1 MNKGEL
7 MKRILII
14 LMCCIMAISAIG
26 CGSDTDA
33 GGSDL
38 DEKVTDGT
46 FHDTGYWDIP
56 PAYNG
61 NKFAVGGVGEAK
73 HWIYGVLGVW
83 EPLTQSYKSYIAEE
97 IKISNEKI
105 EVKIKDGIV
114 WDDGTPFT
122 TKDVEAD
129 FVLEGGVV
137 GNPNIWKG
145 LDSINIIDDQNM
157 EFILNDQSSSLTV
170 YYILQAKLDVAA
182 HIYQEWYDASNDI
195 LSKRKEDWTASFSE
209 DEAYLELSE
218 SIKEFKPEMP
228 IGYGPYKLTRVTAD
242 EMILKRVENYPG
254 IENVQFETVNIKRR
268 TGNEAQT
275 ALLQGGQIDFTE
287 TALSPDLVDA
297 IKGQN
302 PGMNV
307 KTAPYFATITVVF
320 NQGTGLG
327 ETLVPTADLN
337 VRKAIA
343 YVLNRDK
350 IRELAFF
357 FGDTMNNMNGM
368 IPAMGEK
375 WIDIS
380 ALEAYENNL
389 AQAEELLKASGYEK
403 VDGFWN
409 KNNEVLE
416 INISSRSGYTD
427 FNIASEEISRQLSD
441 FGIKSAPIVIPGET
455 FSSTVTAGDFDLVL
469 EFGAYFSR
477 VSPWQVYDRFYSES
491 GYVRKIASGAS
502 EGINEK
508 GQTVIFAD
516 VLDEFANKSTSED
529 RKKEIINDLA
539 YITNQ
544 TLPSIDI
551 SEKTGLYFM
560 NDKGVSSWPAG
571 DDLMK
576 GLTSDLGSY
585 RVLWMLDG
593 QLKAK

>member
-1 MNKGEL
+1 
-7 MKRILII
+7 MKKITMILI
-14 LMCCIMAISAIG
+14 CCLLIASVIG
-26 CGSDTDA
+26 CTDA
-33 GGSDL
+33 SNTSSNTNVS
-38 DEKVTDGT
+38 ESKVVDGT
-46 FHDTGYWDIP
+46 FHDTGYWDVP

-83 EPLTQSYKSYIAEE
+83 EPLNQSYRGYLAENIE
-97 IKISNEKI
+97 ISDDQI
-105 EVKIKDGIV
+105 VVTIKDGIV
-114 WDDGTPFT
+114 WEDGTPFT
-122 TKDVEAD
+122 TKDIEAD
-129 FVLEGGVV
+129 FILEGGVV

-145 LDSINIIDDQNM
+145 LDSINIVDDHTI
-157 EFILNDQSSSLTV
+157 EFNLNDDSSELTV
-170 YYILQAKLDVAA
+170 YYILQAKLDVAYHVYEA
-182 HIYQEWYDASNDI
+182 WYEDSKKILDI
-195 LSKRKEDWTASFSE
+195 RKQDWTASLTE
-209 DEAYLELSE
+209 DEAFKALSE
-218 SIKEFKPEMP
+218 SIKDFKPELP
-228 IGYGPYKLTRVTAD
+228 LGYGPFKLVRVTAD
-242 EMILKRVENYPG
+242 EMILERVENYPG
-254 IENVQFETVNIKRR
+254 VESIEFKTVNIKRR

-307 KTAPYFATITVVF
+307 QTAPYFATITVVF

-327 ETLVPTADLN
+327 ETPLPTADLN

-350 IRELAFF
+350 IRELAFY

-375 WIDIS
+375 WVDIS
-380 ALEAYENNL
+380 SFESYANDLEK
-389 AQAEELLKASGYEK
+389 AESLLIESGYTKENGTWK
-403 VDGFWN
+403 KDG
-409 KNNEVLE
+409 KALE

-427 FNIASEEISRQLSD
+427 FNIASEEISRQLND
-441 FGIKSAPIVIPGET
+441 FGIQSAPIVIPSET

-477 VSPWQVYDRFYSES
+477 VSPWQVYERFYGEN
-491 GYVRKIASGAS
+491 GYVNKIGAGQS
-502 EGINEK
+502 EGIDSS
-508 GQTVIFAD
+508 GQTIVFDD
-516 VLDEFANKSTSED
+516 VLNEFARKSTSDE
-529 RKKEIINDLA
+529 RRKEIIEALA

-560 NDKGVSSWPAG
+560 NDKGVASWPT
-571 DDLMK
+571 DQNLMV
-576 GLTSDLGSY
+576 GLTSDLGAY

-593 QLKAK
+593 VLKAK

>member
-1 MNKGEL
+1 
-7 MKRILII
+7 MKKITMILLSFVLIF
-14 LMCCIMAISAIG
+14 SVVG
-26 CGSDTDA
+26 CDQTDDA
-33 GGSDL
+33 SNSTDNN
-38 DEKVTDGT
+38 ETKVVDGT
-46 FHDTGYWDIP
+46 FYDTGYWDVP

-73 HWIYGVLGVW
+73 HWIHGVLGVW
-83 EPLTQSYKSYIAEE
+83 EPLNQSYRNYLAETIDISDDKIA
-97 IKISNEKI
+97 
-105 EVKIKDGIV
+105 VTIKDGIV

-122 TKDVEAD
+122 TKDIEAD
-129 FVLEGGVV
+129 FILEGGVV

-145 LDSINIIDDQNM
+145 LDSIHVIDDHNI
-157 EFILNDQSSSLTV
+157 EFILNEDSSELTV
-170 YYILQAKLDVAA
+170 YYILQAKLDVAY
-182 HIYQEWYDASNDI
+182 HIYEAWYDDSKAI
-195 LSKRKEDWTASFSE
+195 LEKRKQDWSASLTE
-209 DEAYLELSE
+209 DESFMALSE
-218 SIKEFKPEMP
+218 SIKDYKPELP
-228 IGYGPYKLTRVTAD
+228 LGYGPFKLTRVTAD
-242 EMILKRVENYPG
+242 EMILERVENYPG
-254 IENVQFETVNIKRR
+254 IENIQFKTVNIKRR

-307 KTAPYFATITVVF
+307 QTAPYFATITVVF

-327 ETLVPTADLN
+327 ESPLPTADLN

-343 YVLNRDK
+343 YILDRDK

-375 WIDIS
+375 WVDTS
-380 ALEAYENNL
+380 SFEAYANDL
-389 AQAEELLKASGYEK
+389 KKAESLLSEAGYK
-403 VDGFWN
+403 KDGDFFT
-409 KNNEVLE
+409 KDGKPLE

-427 FNIASEEISRQLSD
+427 FNIASEEISRQLND
-441 FGIKSAPIVIPGET
+441 FGIKSAPIVIPSET

-477 VSPWQVYDRFYSES
+477 VSPWQVYERFYGEN
-491 GYVRKIASGAS
+491 GYVQKIGFGQTEGTDASGNT
-502 EGINEK
+502 INFEE
-508 GQTVIFAD
+508 A
-516 VLDEFANKSTSED
+516 LSEFARKSTSDE
-529 RKKEIINDLA
+529 RRKEIIEALA
-539 YITNQ
+539 FITNE

-560 NDKGVSSWPAG
+560 NDKGVASWPK
-571 DDLMK
+571 DQQLMV
-576 GLTSDLGSY
+576 GLTSDLGAY

-593 QLKAK
+593 ALKAK